1 MITRKIK
8 HELTKCAAEYP
19 AVTILGP
26 RQSGK
31 TTLAKMTFPKRPYIS
46 LEDPDIRRQATDD
59 PRGLLDGLQ
68 EGAILDEIQ
77 RVPQLLSYLQGVID
91 ANRRPGR
98 FILTGSHQ
106 PMVHEAISQSLA
118 GRTAV
123 LELLPFTVAEVR
135 RYREHPQRAFEWIH
149 QGFYPGLHENKLE
162 PARFFR
168 SYVATYIE
176 SDLRAMIQLK
186 DLSRFETFL
195 RLLAG
200 RVGQLVNYAS
210 LAGDVGVSAT
220 TIKNWTSILKASY
233 ILFELPPW
241 FANIRKRLVKSP
253 KLYFV
258 DVALAA
264 WLLGLE
270 EPAQIERD
278 PLRGALYENLLIM
291 ELVKKLLNQ
300 GKEPQLYFFR
310 DNKGNEVDLLVSSA
324 GRSFT
329 AIEIKSATTFQPEFV
344 KGIDVFQQS
353 LGENINVRSLVW
365 YNGQRKTT
373 YQNTAISNPLL
384 HGFLC
389 APELESE
396 ALNSR

>member
-8 HELTKCAAEYP
+8 HELLECTAEYP

-31 TTLAKMTFPKRPYIS
+31 TTLARMTFPKRPYIS
-46 LEDPDIRRQATDD
+46 LEDPDIRRQAMTD

-91 ANRRPGR
+91 ADRKPGR

-123 LELLPFTVAEVR
+123 LELLPFTVEEVR
-135 RYREHPQRAFEWIH
+135 RYKEHPQGPFAWMH
-149 QGFYPGLHENKLE
+149 HGFYPGLHENQLK

-168 SYVATYIE
+168 AYMATYIE
-176 SDLRAMIQLK
+176 RDLRAMIQLK
-186 DLSRFETFL
+186 DLSRFEMFL
-195 RLLAG
+195 HLLAG
-200 RVGQLVNYAS
+200 RVGQLINYAS

-220 TIKNWTSILKASY
+220 TIKSWISILKASY

-270 EPAQIERD
+270 TPAQIERD

-291 ELVKKLLNQ
+291 EVVKKLLNQ
-300 GKEPQLYFFR
+300 GKEPQLHFFR
-310 DNKGNEVDLLVSSA
+310 DSKGNEVDLLISSA

-329 AIEIKSATTFQPEFV
+329 AIEIKSGATFQPEFI
-344 KGIDVFQQS
+344 KGIDVFRHGVGDS
-353 LGENINVRSLVW
+353 INVRSLVW

-373 YQNTAISNPLL
+373 YQGTAVSNPLL
-384 HGFLC
+384 HGFFV
-389 APELESE
+389 S
-396 ALNSR
+396 

>member
-1 MITRKIK
+1 VRMISRKIK
-8 HELTKCAAEYP
+8 HELLECAAEYP
-19 AVTILGP
+19 SVTILGP

-31 TTLAKMTFPKRPYIS
+31 TTLAKMVFSKRPYFS
-46 LEDPDIRRQATDD
+46 LEDPDIRSQATGD
-59 PRGLLDGLQ
+59 PRGFLDGLQ

-77 RVPQLLSYLQGVID
+77 RVPQLVSYLQGIID
-91 ANRRPGR
+91 ANRKPGR

-123 LELLPFTVAEVR
+123 LKLLPFTVEEVS
-135 RYREHPQRAFEWIH
+135 RYKDHPQSPFEWIH

-162 PARFFR
+162 PTRFFR

-176 SDLRAMIQLK
+176 RDLRAMIQLK

-200 RVGQLVNYAS
+200 RVRQLVNYAS
-210 LAGDVGVSAT
+210 LANDVGVSAT
-220 TIKNWTSILKASY
+220 TIKNWISILKASY

-258 DVALAA
+258 DVALTA

-270 EPAQIERD
+270 KPAQIERD

-291 ELVKKLLNQ
+291 EVVKNLLNQ
-300 GKEPQLYFFR
+300 GKQPQLFFFR
-310 DNKGNEVDLLVSSA
+310 DSKGNEVDLIISSA

-329 AIEIKSATTFQPEFV
+329 AIEIKSAATFQPEFI
-344 KGIDVFQQS
+344 KGIDVFKRS
-353 LGENINVRSLVW
+353 VAKNTNVNSLVW
-365 YNGQRKTT
+365 YNGQQKTT
-373 YQNTAISNPLL
+373 YQNTKVSNPLL
-384 HGFLC
+384 HGFLV
-389 APELESE
+389 S
-396 ALNSR
+396 

>member
-1 MITRKIK
+1 MITRKMK
-8 HELTKCAAEYP
+8 YELAECAAEYP

-31 TTLAKMTFPKRPYIS
+31 TTLAKMVFSRLPYIS
-46 LEDPDIRRQATDD
+46 LEDPDTRRQAIAD
-59 PRGLLDGLQ
+59 PRGLLDGLH
-68 EGAILDEIQ
+68 EGAVLDEIQ

-91 ANRRPGR
+91 ADRRPGR
-98 FILTGSHQ
+98 FILTDSHQ

-123 LELLPFTVAEVR
+123 LELLPFSMEEVR
-135 RYREHPQRAFEWIH
+135 RYREHPQSPFEWIH
-149 QGFYPGLHENKLE
+149 HGFFPGLHENKLK
-162 PARFFR
+162 PARFCR
-168 SYVATYIE
+168 SYMATYIE
-176 SDLRAMIQLK
+176 RDLRAMIQLK

-195 RLLAG
+195 HLLAG

-220 TIKNWTSILKASY
+220 TIKSWISILKASY

-270 EPAQIERD
+270 TPAQIERD

-291 ELVKKLLNQ
+291 EVVKNRLNQ

-310 DNKGNEVDLLVSSA
+310 DSKGNEVDLLISSA

-329 AIEIKSATTFQPEFV
+329 AVEIKSAATFQPEFT
-344 KGIDVFQQS
+344 KGIDVFRQS
-353 LGENINVRSLVW
+353 VGDKVNVHSLVW
-365 YNGQRKTT
+365 YNGHRKTR
-373 YQNTAISNPLL
+373 YENTSVSNPLL
-384 HGFLC
+384 HGFL
-389 APELESE
+389 AS
-396 ALNSR
+396 

>member
-1 MITRKIK
+1 MITRKIEK
-8 HELTKCAAEYP
+8 ELTECAAEYP

-31 TTLAKMTFPKRPYIS
+31 TTLAKMVFSKRPHIS
-46 LEDPDIRRQATDD
+46 LEDPDIRRQANDD
-59 PRGLLDGLQ
+59 PRGLLDDLR

-91 ANRRPGR
+91 ANRKPGR

-123 LELLPFTVAEVR
+123 LKLLPFTVEEAS
-135 RYREHPQRAFEWIH
+135 RYKKHPQSPFEWIH
-149 QGFYPGLHENKLE
+149 KGFFPGLHENKLQ

-176 SDLRAMIQLK
+176 RDLRAMIQLK
-186 DLSRFETFL
+186 ELSQFETFL

-220 TIKNWTSILKASY
+220 TIKNWISILKASY

-270 EPAQIERD
+270 TPEQIERD

-291 ELVKKLLNQ
+291 EVAKNLLNQ

-310 DNKGNEVDLLVSSA
+310 DSKGNEVDLLVSSA

-329 AIEIKSATTFQPEFV
+329 SIEIKSAATFQPEFI
-344 KGIDVFQQS
+344 KGIDVFKQS
-353 LGENINVRSLVW
+353 VGGDVDVRGFLW
-365 YNGQRKTT
+365 YNGSRKTT
-373 YQNTAISNPLL
+373 YQNTAVSNPLL
-384 HGFLC
+384 HGF
-389 APELESE
+389 SV
-396 ALNSR
+396 S